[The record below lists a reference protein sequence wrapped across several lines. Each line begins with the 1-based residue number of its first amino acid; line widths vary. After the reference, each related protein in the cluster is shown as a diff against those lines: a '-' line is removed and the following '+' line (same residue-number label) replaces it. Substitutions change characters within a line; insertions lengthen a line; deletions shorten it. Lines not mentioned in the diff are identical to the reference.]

1 MLQRARHRSAEGLG
15 GSGLRGEPFTGPRSV
30 GVASYVVLRL
40 RLREL
45 PAAPTISNRSPTQA
59 LHRHGCVNRDLA
71 AHSSRGILEAPHT
84 AAAAA
89 RTANARARAAQTLG
103 SRALRAMRRLFGWSA
118 TTRSSSATP
127 PTPATNATPP
137 PAPAPPWTARDRDA
151 LTGALDAFEADERA
165 LCAPRLWREPGAVAR
180 EAVLRVF
187 ALGAGGRHR
196 GARKAVAAAIGAG
209 DPHAVLGAVAALLRA
224 RAPLVPLNRRDAVI
238 RAATAEPVA
247 GAFDILLEGLP
258 KIQRA
263 VLERLA
269 VHLGRLVRRQRL
281 NGASWRGLALV
292 VTPLIFG
299 RGVAANAAE
308 ALQAAVACERLLRA
322 VNATQGGPKS
332 PRKGHAAEAALRE
345 GLAREA
351 AEATDARAAL
361 QREHATAAAALQ
373 EQHDAAAAARQKR
386 YDDLRAPIRREVA
399 VAHAPP
405 VATAAVA
412 HHRRRRA
419 PPEAA
424 VASTTPADR
433 ASGRLRRLRRAKEA
447 ASPSPDRAA
456 TTPAAGTRK
465 PKKKEPSTQN
475 MIATPDIVATPPPV
489 TPDPAPVTPAP
500 VQTPPPAPVHTLPTS
515 SATKK
520 RRGLRRCRVIHA
532 FAAEH
537 ASELPVA
544 EGDVVLVPAG
554 DLAKWD
560 EWVYARLGAR
570 AGYVPHRYVREASSH
585 FHSGWRLRNR

>member
-1 MLQRARHRSAEGLG
+1 MKRTSSACATCGAKVKAGARFCGSCG
-15 GSGLRGEPFTGPRSV
+15 G
-30 GVASYVVLRL
+30 
-40 RLREL
+40 
-45 PAAPTISNRSPTQA
+45 
-59 LHRHGCVNRDLA
+59 
-71 AHSSRGILEAPHT
+71 
-84 AAAAA
+84 
-89 RTANARARAAQTLG
+89 ARAGAVL
-103 SRALRAMRRLFGWSA
+103 S
-118 TTRSSSATP
+118 TP
-127 PTPATNATPP
+127 ATPP
-137 PAPAPPWTARDRDA
+137 PAPPPWTARDRDA
-151 LTGALDAFEADERA
+151 LEGALDAFEADERA

-196 GARKAVAAAIGAG
+196 GARTAVAAAIGAG

-224 RAPLVPLNRRDAVI
+224 RAPLVPIDRRDAVI

-247 GAFDILLEGLP
+247 GAFDMLLEGLP
-258 KIQRA
+258 SIHRA

-292 VTPLIFG
+292 VMPLLFG
-299 RGVAANAAE
+299 WGVAVNADE
-308 ALQAAVACERLLRA
+308 ALRAAVACERLLRA

-345 GLAREA
+345 GLARA
-351 AEATDARAAL
+351 AAAATDARAAL
-361 QREHATAAAALQ
+361 QREHAAAAAALQ
-373 EQHDAAAAARQKR
+373 ERHDAAAAARQKR
-386 YDDLRAPIRREVA
+386 YDDLRTPVRREVA

-419 PPEAA
+419 PP
-424 VASTTPADR
+424 VTTPADR
-433 ASGRLRRLRRAKEA
+433 ASGRLRCLRRAMEA
-447 ASPSPDRAA
+447 ASPSPDRA
-456 TTPAAGTRK
+456 TPAAGARR
-465 PKKKEPSTQN
+465 PKKKERVPSTQN

-489 TPDPAPVTPAP
+489 TPDPAPVTPVA
-500 VQTPPPAPVHTLPTS
+500 TPPLAPVHTLPTS

-532 FAAEH
+532 FTAEH
-537 ASELPVA
+537 ASELSVA
-544 EGDVVLVPAG
+544 AGDVVLVPAG